1 MGNDQR
7 KGERLPRY
15 KFHPSSSGSLITFF
29 KVASRSSTKL
39 VIIELRI
46 FQSNYTGTK
55 WESAME
61 TLFYTFIKQTME
73 ATIYLTVVS
82 VLGAP
87 VSFEAASALLPWD

>member
-1 MGNDQR
+1 MGSDQR

-39 VIIELRI
+39 VIIELHI
-46 FQSNYTGTK
+46 FQPNYTGKK
-55 WESAME
+55 WASAME
-61 TLFYTFIKQTME
+61 TLFYAFIKQPVE
-73 ATIYLTVVS
+73 ATIYLTVES

-87 VSFEAASALLPWD
+87 ASFESASALLPWD